1 MDLFL
6 VIVGFITG
14 FATYMFVFA
23 KQNSDDDDSISSPVS
38 NTGQKDI
45 KPLLINTLNEMNC
58 EPVVDEK
65 ENNRVDFTYQG
76 QNFSIN
82 IDDNSEF
89 ITLWYPFWSE
99 IELDDLDEVSRVSK
113 AINYTNQKGIITMCY
128 VINNETN
135 RLYTHSQAT
144 FLFNDYI
151 PNLKHYLAQYLQ
163 WFFMARKYFEDTK
176 MEIMKNELERNN
188 INK

>member
-1 MDLFL
+1 MVYSETFKIIEDMDLFL

-14 FATYMFVFA
+14 FATYMFIFA
-23 KQNSDDDDSISSPVS
+23 KKNSDDDNSISSPVS

-113 AINYTNQKGIITMCY
+113 AINYTNQEGIITMCY

-135 RLYTHSQAT
+135 RG
-144 FLFNDYI
+144 YI
-151 PNLKHYLAQYLQ
+151 DDWFRYLWHNTWL
-163 WFFMARKYFEDTK
+163 
-176 MEIMKNELERNN
+176 
-188 INK
+188 

>member
-6 VIVGFITG
+6 VMVGFITG
-14 FATYMFVFA
+14 FATYMFFFA
-23 KQNSDDDDSISSPVS
+23 KKNSDEDDSISSS
-38 NTGQKDI
+38 EANTGQKDI

-58 EPVVDEK
+58 EPEIDDEDK
-65 ENNRVDFTYQG
+65 NRVHFNYQG
-76 QNFSIN
+76 QHFSIN

-89 ITLWYPFWSE
+89 ITIWYPFWYE

-144 FLFNDYI
+144 IPFNDYI
-151 PNLKHYLAQYLQ
+151 PDLKHYLAQHLQ
-163 WFFMARKYFEDTK
+163 WFFQARKFFEDTK
-176 MEIMKNELERNN
+176 MDIMKNELER
-188 INK
+188 K